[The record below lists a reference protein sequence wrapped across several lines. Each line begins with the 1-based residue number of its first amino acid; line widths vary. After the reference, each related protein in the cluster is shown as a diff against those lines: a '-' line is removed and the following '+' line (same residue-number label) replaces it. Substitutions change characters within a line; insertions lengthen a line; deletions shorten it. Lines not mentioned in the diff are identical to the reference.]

1 MLEIN
6 ICVSLDQE
14 QVFCLVCIQ
23 LLFTHL
29 CTHYDL
35 LYAARLFVTAVV
47 LVTEAGVSVSALLA
61 VAISVA
67 DLIEA
72 AVSAAVADAM
82 EDCSRYLGRKTL
94 VAAAVSAAE
103 TLSTV

>member
-1 MLEIN
+1 MLVLIRRR
-6 ICVSLDQE
+6 
-14 QVFCLVCIQ
+14 FFLVCIQ

-47 LVTEAGVSVSALLA
+47 LMTEAGVSVSASLA
-61 VAISVA
+61 VSIFTA
-67 DLIEA
+67 DLIKA
-72 AVSAAVADAM
+72 VVSAAVAGAM
-82 EDCSRYLGRKTL
+82 EDCSRCLGCKTL

-103 TLSTV
+103 TL

>member
-1 MLEIN
+1 MLVLIR
-6 ICVSLDQE
+6 SR
-14 QVFCLVCIQ
+14 FFLVCIQ

-35 LYAARLFVTAVV
+35 LYAAPLFITAVV

-61 VAISVA
+61 VAISTA
-67 DLIEA
+67 DLIKA
-72 AVSAAVADAM
+72 GVSAAVAGVM
-82 EDCSRYLGRKTL
+82 EDCRRCLGHKTL

-103 TLSTV
+103 TL